1 MVSPDHRAHHG
12 HNHSHGG
19 AGALGYALDLTLV
32 FAAVE
37 LVGGLWSGSLALIS
51 DAGHMLSDSAAL
63 GIAAL
68 AEWVARRP
76 ASKRH
81 SYGMVRAEVIAAFI
95 NGVIMLALVA
105 LIVIEAISRLLEPQ
119 AVAGGGVM
127 VIAAIGLAVNIVVA
141 LIVSRGERNLNTRA
155 ALLHVI
161 GDMIGSVAA
170 LVAGAVIYFTG
181 WLPIDPLLSVLIG
194 GLILI
199 STVRLLREAL
209 HVLMEG
215 VPAGLQMDA
224 VGEAMASVP
233 SVRRV
238 HDLHI
243 WNISS
248 GQIALSAHLELDDL
262 ADWPRLLDSLR
273 IMLREKFD
281 IEHVTLQP
289 EIPGWLKQPYKAE
302 VRIFPGR

>member
-1 MVSPDHRAHHG
+1 M
-12 HNHSHGG
+12 
-19 AGALGYALDLTLV
+19 GYALVLTLV
-32 FAAVE
+32 FAGVE
-37 LVGGLWSGSLALIS
+37 LIGGLWSGSLALIS

-68 AEWVARRP
+68 AAWIARRP

-81 SYGMVRAEVIAAFI
+81 SYGMVRAEIIAAFI

-105 LIVIEAISRLLEPQ
+105 LIVIEAVSRLLQPQ

-141 LIVSRGERNLNTRA
+141 LIVSRGERNLNTRG

-170 LVAGAVIYFTG
+170 LAAGAVIYFTG

-194 GLILI
+194 GLILV

-215 VPAGLQMDA
+215 VPAGVQMDA
-224 VGEAMASVP
+224 VGAAMASVP

-262 ADWPRLLDSLR
+262 SDWPRLLDSLR
-273 IMLREKFD
+273 IMLREKFA

>member
-1 MVSPDHRAHHG
+1 MASPDRHAHHD
-12 HNHSHGG
+12 HSHGG
-19 AGALGYALDLTLV
+19 AGALGYALVLTLL

-37 LVGGLWSGSLALIS
+37 LLGGLWSGSLALIS

-68 AEWVARRP
+68 AARVARRP

-105 LIVIEAISRLLEPQ
+105 LIAIEAVSRLLQPQ

-141 LIVSRGERNLNTRA
+141 LIVSRGDRNLNTRA

-181 WLPIDPLLSVLIG
+181 WLPIDPLLSVLIS

-215 VPAGLQMDA
+215 VPAGLQMDS
-224 VGEAMASVP
+224 VGAAIASVP

-273 IMLREKFD
+273 IMLREQFD